1 MPLPWYL
8 HTITNIFSFPL
19 LPVYPFILPLEAMR
33 GAFLSGTSLAL
44 FIDIPTNPSAS
55 AGRELDTLR
64 GYLDITKKILEAVPA
79 PLLPLIGPWID
90 YYHACEC
97 FCEISR
103 QLHLQ
108 MDGLDKLPES
118 CQECWAVQ
126 RPSSPSP

>member
-8 HTITNIFSFPL
+8 HTMTKVFSFPL

-64 GYLDITKKILEAVPA
+64 GYLDFTKKILEGVPA
-79 PLLPLIGPWID
+79 NLLPLLGPWID

-108 MDGLDKLPES
+108 TLGLPDTCK
-118 CQECWAVQ
+118 ECWAAQ
-126 RPSSPSP
+126 SALSPSTPSP